1 MYTKQILFQVST
13 PLWDMYVVHDGVFL
27 HRANW
32 VDMWSDNL
40 SFDEFSTHDHPLNR
54 NITLWIERYFSGD
67 FDHLPDLVYHL
78 DGTLLSQ
85 KVLLTLAATHPGE
98 MLSYRELAER
108 SECPRA
114 IRRVGSVMAEN
125 LIPLFIPC
133 HRVVRSDGSIGQY
146 SCGIERK
153 KWLLEHEAK
162 FSSQILK

>member
-1 MYTKQILFQVST
+1 
-13 PLWDMYVVHDGVFL
+13 MYVVHDGVFL

-32 VDMWSDNL
+32 VDMWSDNI

-67 FDHLPDLVYHL
+67 FDHLPDLVYYL
-78 DGTLLSQ
+78 NGTQLSQ
-85 KVLLTLAATHPGE
+85 KVLLTLAATYPGE
-98 MLSYRELAER
+98 VLSYRELAER

-125 LIPLFIPC
+125 LISLFIPC

-153 KWLLEHEAK
+153 KWLLKHEAK
-162 FSSQILK
+162 FSKIF

>member
-1 MYTKQILFQVST
+1 
-13 PLWDMYVVHDGVFL
+13 MYVVHDGVFL
-27 HRANW
+27 HCANW
-32 VDMWSDNL
+32 VDMWPDNL

-67 FDHLPDLVYHL
+67 FDYLPDLVYYL
-78 DGTLLSQ
+78 NGTQLSQ
-85 KVLLTLAATHPGE
+85 KVLLTLAATYPGE
-98 MLSYRELAER
+98 VLSYRELAER

-162 FSSQILK
+162 FSSRTRITG

>member
-1 MYTKQILFQVST
+1 
-13 PLWDMYVVHDGVFL
+13 MYVVHDGVFL

-32 VDMWSDNL
+32 VDMWPDNL

-54 NITLWIERYFSGD
+54 KITLWVERYFSGD
-67 FDHLPDLVYHL
+67 FNRFPDLVYYL
-78 DGTLLSQ
+78 NGTQLSQ
-85 KVLLTLAATHPGE
+85 KVLLTLAVTYPGE
-98 MLSYRELAER
+98 VLSYRELAER

-114 IRRVGSVMAEN
+114 IRRVGSVMAKN

>member
-13 PLWDMYVVHDGVFL
+13 PLWDMYIIHDSVSL

-32 VDMWSDNL
+32 VDMWPDNL
-40 SFDEFSTHDHPLNR
+40 SFDEFSTHDSPLNR

-67 FDHLPDLVYHL
+67 FNRLPDLVYHL
-78 DGTLLSQ
+78 DSTLLSQ

-114 IRRVGSVMAEN
+114 IRRVGSVMAKN
-125 LIPLFIPC
+125 LIHSTFHPMSSSGAIGRIHWSIQLWKKKKKMAS
-133 HRVVRSDGSIGQY
+133 RSWSKI
-146 SCGIERK
+146 
-153 KWLLEHEAK
+153 
-162 FSSQILK
+162 F